1 VIGVARDPKFGS
13 FVDGTTGLHAYVPLQ
28 QQNLAG
34 FEAYP
39 FLIAARATHGGRLT
53 GEIRGLISSL
63 APRLPIVSSQTAEE
77 YAALGLVPQRLA
89 ASVSGSLG
97 VVGLLLAGF
106 GIYGLTAYTVACRT
120 REIGIRLALGAQRA
134 NVVAMILRHGM
145 LLTAIGAAVGVA
157 LAIAAGHVIAGL
169 LFGVRPT
176 DPVTLVGTAV
186 LFVVIGLAAC
196 YGPVRR
202 ATRIGAVEALRH
214 D

>member
-1 VIGVARDPKFGS
+1 MRFGE
-13 FVDGTTGLHAYVPLQ
+13 VGIRID
-28 QQNLAG
+28 
-34 FEAYP
+34 
-39 FLIAARATHGGRLT
+39 RLSE
-53 GEIRGLISSL
+53 GDNR
-63 APRLPIVSSQTAEE
+63 
-77 YAALGLVPQRLA
+77 
-89 ASVSGSLG
+89 LG
-97 VVGLLLAGF
+97 VLGLLLAGF

-134 NVVAMILRHGM
+134 DVVAMVLRHGM
-145 LLTAIGAAVGVA
+145 LLTAIGAAVGMA

-176 DPVTLVGTAV
+176 DPVTLVGAVV